1 MKSKPMSD
9 VDLIPVSLLV
19 ERYNLKRP
27 ALYGRFAKLG
37 IEPRRIGRTAY
48 VTPQDMAKLDQADD
62 TLAQGGTLTEFTE
75 LTESSPGLVK
85 SPPTALNPSTFNESL
100 ELVAEILSMTP
111 RQSETALLV
120 ERLEAL
126 DKAAAHGWL
135 LPSHD
140 LATIL
145 GLGKIV
151 QGPEFSRYGF
161 IFTRLEKQGTQ
172 YLWRVSKAE

>member
-1 MKSKPMSD
+1 MSE

-62 TLAQGGTLTEFTE
+62 TLAQGGTLSEFTE
-75 LTESSPGLVK
+75 LTEPSPGLVK
-85 SPPTALNPSTFNESL
+85 SSPTALNASSFNESL

-111 RQSETALLV
+111 RQSDTALLV

-126 DKAAAHGWL
+126 DKAAAQGWL

-145 GLGKIV
+145 GLGKLNY
-151 QGPEFSRYGF
+151 GAEFSRYGF
-161 IFTRLEKQGTQ
+161 VFTRLEKQGTQ
-172 YLWRVSKAE
+172 YLWRVSKVQ

>member
-1 MKSKPMSD
+1 MSE
-9 VDLIPVSLLV
+9 VDLVPVSMLV
-19 ERYNLKRP
+19 ERYGLKRP

-37 IEPRRIGRTAY
+37 IEPQRIGRTAY
-48 VTPQDMAKLDQADD
+48 VTQQDMAKLDQADD
-62 TLAQGGTLTEFTE
+62 TLAQGGTLSEFSE
-75 LTESSPGLVK
+75 LIESSASLVK
-85 SPPTALNPSTFNESL
+85 STTTALSPNSLNQSL

-126 DKAAAHGWL
+126 DKAAQNGWL

-145 GLGKIV
+145 GLGKIA
-151 QGPEFSRYGF
+151 QGSEFSRYGF
-161 IFTRLEKQGTQ
+161 VFHRLEKQGTQ
-172 YLWRVSKAE
+172 YLWRVNKVQ